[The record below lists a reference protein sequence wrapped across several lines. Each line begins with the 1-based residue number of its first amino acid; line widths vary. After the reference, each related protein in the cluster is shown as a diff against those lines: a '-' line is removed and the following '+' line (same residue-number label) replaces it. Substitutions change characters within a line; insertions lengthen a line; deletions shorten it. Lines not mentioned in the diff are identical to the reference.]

1 LYIQFEIYI
10 RADVRITLKKG
21 IITLLIRLNIEPDI
35 KQKLKDKHQV
45 KAEEIEEC
53 FLNREKGYLEDT
65 RADHV
70 TDPPTRW
77 FIAETDV
84 GRLLKVVWIKDEVAG
99 ITIKTAYEPNA
110 KEIEIYTKHA

>member
-1 LYIQFEIYI
+1 M
-10 RADVRITLKKG
+10 
-21 IITLLIRLNIEPDI
+21 LIRLNIEPDI

-45 KAEEIEEC
+45 KSEEIEEC

-77 FIAETDV
+77 FIAKTDV
-84 GRLLKVVWIKDEVAG
+84 GRLLKVVWIMDEVAG
-99 ITIKTAYEPNA
+99 ITIKTAYEPNE